1 VIKSWKEWIYQ
12 KRRHFTTAPLY
23 KTKFKVLLVLYPY
36 AQFLF
41 WSAIILL
48 FIFKTYIVIAILLG
62 IKLLASYLVNYKSMK
77 QLNAID
83 LYWIHPIYEI
93 IHLLV
98 QGIFVLLN
106 LVNKPKKWSK

>member
-1 VIKSWKEWIYQ
+1 M
-12 KRRHFTTAPLY
+12 
-23 KTKFKVLLVLYPY
+23 LLTLYPY

-41 WSAIILL
+41 WSVIILL
-48 FIFKTYIVIAILLG
+48 FIFKAYIVISTLLG
-62 IKLLASYLVNYKSMK
+62 VKLLASYLVNYKSMK

-83 LYWIHPIYEI
+83 LYWIHPIYELMPLFI
-93 IHLLV
+93 